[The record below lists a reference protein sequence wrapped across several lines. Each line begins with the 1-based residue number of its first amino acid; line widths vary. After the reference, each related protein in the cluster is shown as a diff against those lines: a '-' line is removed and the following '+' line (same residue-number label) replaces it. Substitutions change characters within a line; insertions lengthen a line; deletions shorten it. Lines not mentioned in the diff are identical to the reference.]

1 MICHI
6 SYDNVLIRCSI
17 VMHEILCQGKFHG
30 EEVIALNFSACLS
43 ERKVFKV
50 TGEFSIKVFL
60 HVKFMENLSSSE
72 FSRDRR
78 GSP

>member
-1 MICHI
+1 ME
-6 SYDNVLIRCSI
+6 N
-17 VMHEILCQGKFHG
+17 
-30 EEVIALNFSACLS
+30 VIALNFSACLS

-50 TGEFSIKVFL
+50 TGEFLIKVVL
-60 HVKFMENLSSSE
+60 YVEFMENLSSSE